1 MWEEHVREHYRH
13 LWNSTLRR
21 QALLNIAAMIAEAL
35 LAVLAESLW
44 KVSRQQATLSA
55 MPGTHK
61 ESECIEPF
69 EPPRKFMAFTLI
81 ELLVVIAIIAILAAM
96 LLPAL
101 ARAKAASVQTLCLS
115 NLKQINLAMKQ
126 YVDDNHDKTPG
137 RDSVVTK
144 GADGQT
150 EAIWWWYK
158 DLIKSYA
165 GIKTPGFLDPPLA
178 QGSNDMVFHCPKDR
192 GWADH
197 GAQFRMPHYDN
208 PILDY
213 GSYVFNGCD
222 NWGNDP
228 VKTTLLDRN
237 LSTVKH
243 PARTWLISEW
253 PIHWS
258 YSWHKSQTGS
268 ANISY
273 KNAIDNVSFVDG
285 HASYIKLYFNNVL
298 GPAPFAYTTASIPQ
312 SYNYQNGP
320 D

>member
-1 MWEEHVREHYRH
+1 MPATDQQVPGPV
-13 LWNSTLRR
+13 
-21 QALLNIAAMIAEAL
+21 AAQRTID
-35 LAVLAESLW
+35 
-44 KVSRQQATLSA
+44 
-55 MPGTHK
+55 
-61 ESECIEPF
+61 
-69 EPPRKFMAFTLI
+69 AFTLI

-115 NLKQINLAMKQ
+115 NLKQINVAMKQ

-137 RDSVVTK
+137 RDSVITT
-144 GADGQT
+144 GPSGQA

-165 GIKTPGFLDPPLA
+165 GIKTRGFIDPPLA

-197 GAQFRMPHYDN
+197 GFRTPHYEN
-208 PILDY
+208 PSLDY

-228 VKTTLLDRN
+228 AKTTLLDRG
-237 LSTVKH
+237 LSTVSH
-243 PARTWLISEW
+243 PTRTWLISEW

-258 YSWHKSQTGS
+258 YSWHKSLTGS

-273 KNAIDNVSFVDG
+273 KDAVDNVSFVDG

-298 GPAPFAYTTASIPQ
+298 GPAPFAYTTPSIPQ